1 MLDQSTIFGLQFLLS
16 LIVYALLAKWYVA
29 PWLAGKPVE
38 QALVPLIFPHA
49 FRHIGL
55 LFLVPGVVAEPLP
68 PEFANPAAYGDLA
81 AAVLAIL
88 ALIALRGGWGAALP
102 LVWLFNVVG
111 SVEFVLRRDPRHHR
125 RRAGKHGRRLVHP
138 DVHRSRA
145 AGDALHGVRP
155 AAAREV
161 GRALI
166 SIFPNLLHTS
176 STRLVFGVA
185 QQIST

>member
-1 MLDQSTIFGLQFLLS
+1 M
-16 LIVYALLAKWYVA
+16 A

-49 FRHIGL
+49 FRHIRL

-111 SVEFVLRRDPRHHR
+111 SVNLFYAVIRGITVDAQENMGAAWYIPTFIVPALLVTHFMVFARLLRAKSDGP
-125 RRAGKHGRRLVHP
+125 
-138 DVHRSRA
+138 
-145 AGDALHGVRP
+145 
-155 AAAREV
+155 
-161 GRALI
+161 
-166 SIFPNLLHTS
+166 
-176 STRLVFGVA
+176 
-185 QQIST
+185 

>member
-111 SVEFVLRRDPRHHR
+111 SVDLFYAVIRGITVDAQENMGAAWYIPTFIVPALLVTHFMVFARLLRAKSDGP
-125 RRAGKHGRRLVHP
+125 
-138 DVHRSRA
+138 
-145 AGDALHGVRP
+145 
-155 AAAREV
+155 
-161 GRALI
+161 
-166 SIFPNLLHTS
+166 
-176 STRLVFGVA
+176 
-185 QQIST
+185 